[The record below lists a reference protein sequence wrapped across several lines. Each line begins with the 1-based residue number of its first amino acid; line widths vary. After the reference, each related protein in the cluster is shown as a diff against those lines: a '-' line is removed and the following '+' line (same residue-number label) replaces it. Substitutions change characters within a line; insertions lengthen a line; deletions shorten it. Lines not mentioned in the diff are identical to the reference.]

1 MRGFNT
7 DSIFTAA
14 YHAQQFANNQLEMAY
29 AAIQERGQR
38 EFEKKYAKARTKLED
53 VHAAYSKERARRQ
66 EMMKALNASKT
77 KQKEIYRKYEQ
88 VCGQKRRLEQ
98 MYSELRRSHGVGGAN
113 AIHKR
118 SFSNEE
124 LRGADGGPHLL
135 DEDPFGDTPMR
146 DSGGRRGSMGN
157 PVRRSLRTHSPVPM
171 RSLDSLNDSHGE
183 VTTKAMEAP
192 APPVMNTNKIPS
204 FGQNNNNNNINNNK
218 NNNNDRRR
226 SSFGINATNKG
237 GGFAPGLA
245 FGSKPQYNKV
255 AANPFASKQF

>member
-1 MRGFNT
+1 
-7 DSIFTAA
+7 
-14 YHAQQFANNQLEMAY
+14 MAY

-77 KQKEIYRKYEQ
+77 KQKEIYRRYEQ
-88 VCGQKRRLEQ
+88 VCGQKRR
-98 MYSELRRSHGVGGAN
+98 
-113 AIHKR
+113 
-118 SFSNEE
+118 FSNQE
-124 LRGADGGPHLL
+124 LRGVEGGPHFL

-146 DSGGRRGSMGN
+146 DSGGKRGSMGN

-192 APPVMNTNKIPS
+192 PVMNTNKIPS
-204 FGQNNNNNNINNNK
+204 FGQNINNNNN

-226 SSFGINATNKG
+226 SSFGLNATKKG
-237 GGFAPGLA
+237 GGFAPGLG
-245 FGSKPQYNKV
+245 FGSKPQYNNKPT
-255 AANPFASKQF
+255 ANPFASKRF

>member
-1 MRGFNT
+1 
-7 DSIFTAA
+7 
-14 YHAQQFANNQLEMAY
+14 
-29 AAIQERGQR
+29 
-38 EFEKKYAKARTKLED
+38 
-53 VHAAYSKERARRQ
+53 
-66 EMMKALNASKT
+66 MKALNASKT

-98 MYSELRRSHGVGGAN
+98 MYSELRRSHGVSGAN

-204 FGQNNNNNNINNNK
+204 FGQNNNNNNINNN
-218 NNNNDRRR
+218 NNNNDNKNRRGSPLISQNVLIPPAITTLIMR
-226 SSFGINATNKG
+226 SHTHRTSSSQESSNSYVDAIF
-237 GGFAPGLA
+237 
-245 FGSKPQYNKV
+245 V
-255 AANPFASKQF
+255 

>member
-1 MRGFNT
+1 
-7 DSIFTAA
+7 
-14 YHAQQFANNQLEMAY
+14 MAY

-77 KQKEIYRKYEQ
+77 KQKEIYRRYEQ

-98 MYSELRRSHGVGGAN
+98 MCNELRRSHGAGGGN
-113 AIHKR
+113 AIHKQ
-118 SFSNEE
+118 SFSNQE
-124 LRGADGGPHLL
+124 LRGVEGGPHFL

-146 DSGGRRGSMGN
+146 DSGGKRGSMGN

-192 APPVMNTNKIPS
+192 PVMNTNKIPS
-204 FGQNNNNNNINNNK
+204 FGQNINNNNN

-226 SSFGINATNKG
+226 SSFGLNATKKG
-237 GGFAPGLA
+237 GGFAPGLG
-245 FGSKPQYNKV
+245 FGSKPQYNKPT
-255 AANPFASKQF
+255 ANPFASKRF